1 MTGTWA
7 AGCQSAESGRGY
19 ARYYSFTTTEA
30 RDVTITLDGSVD
42 PYLYLRSGDRTG
54 SVRAK
59 NDDHGTLVDTATAC
73 ASAAG
78 LDNTD
83 SCITIAGLAAGTY
96 TIEAT
101 TYAAATPGA
110 FTLTVTGLAG
120 TTTGPAPGPGADAC
134 GEDITADGTVSGTW
148 AAGCQSAESGRGYAR
163 YYSFATTEARDVT
176 ITLDGSVDPYLY
188 LRSGDRT
195 GSVGRKTTTM
205 APC

>member
-1 MTGTWA
+1 MRILALRTVTADGTVTGTWA

-42 PYLYLRSGDRTG
+42 PYLYFRSGDWRG

-59 NDDHGTLVDTATAC
+59 NDDHGSLLDSATAC

-78 LDNTD
+78 LENTD

-101 TYAAATPGA
+101 TYAAATPGT
-110 FTLTVTGLAG
+110 FTLYRQRPGRYQHRPSSQA
-120 TTTGPAPGPGADAC
+120 PA
-134 GEDITADGTVSGTW
+134 
-148 AAGCQSAESGRGYAR
+148 
-163 YYSFATTEARDVT
+163 
-176 ITLDGSVDPYLY
+176 
-188 LRSGDRT
+188 RT
-195 GSVGRKTTTM
+195 PAVRT
-205 APC
+205 